1 MYMNTILIRYGE
13 IFLKGNNR
21 GYFESALAKNIRTA
35 LENFNF
41 KFVRA
46 QNRFLIEDYDE
57 AYETDIIDKLT
68 KIFGIHSVSVA
79 VKVKSTEEELEK
91 AAVLMMKDKRGTFR
105 VTVNRA
111 DKKIQK
117 SSMELAARL
126 GGAVLESNPNL
137 TVNLHVFDTDLYV
150 DIRENGLSYLFTDK
164 IMGAGGMP
172 VGTAGAGMVLLSGG
186 IDSPVAAYMMAK
198 RGLKL
203 HAIHFHSAPYTS
215 EMAKQKVVDLAGI
228 VKNYSGPIVLHV
240 IPFTDVQLKIH
251 EKCPAELMITIMRRF
266 MMRIAER
273 IAKANSCG
281 ALITGESLGQVASQ
295 TMESITVTNGV
306 IEDLPVFRPLIGMD
320 KTEIMDIARNIDTYD
335 TSILPYEDCC
345 TIFLPKNPVIR
356 PKLETVLKAEAKLDV
371 ETLIA
376 ACIENQ
382 EIINV

>member
-1 MYMNTILIRYGE
+1 MNTILIRYGE

-35 LENFNF
+35 LENFKF

-46 QNRFLIEDYDE
+46 QNRFLLEDYDE

-91 AAVLMMKDKRGTFR
+91 AAVLMMKDKSGTFR

-117 SSMELAARL
+117 SSMELAAQL

-137 TVNLHVFDTDLYV
+137 TVNLHVFGTDLYV

-345 TIFLPKNPVIR
+345 TVFLPKNPVIR

>member
-1 MYMNTILIRYGE
+1 MNTILIRYGE

-91 AAVLMMKDKRGTFR
+91 AAVLMMKDKSGTFR

-117 SSMELAARL
+117 SSMELAAQL

-273 IAKANSCG
+273 VAKANSCG

-320 KTEIMDIARNIDTYD
+320 KTEIMDVARNIDTYD

>member
-1 MYMNTILIRYGE
+1 MNTILIRYGE

-35 LENFNF
+35 LENFKF

-46 QNRFLIEDYDE
+46 QNRFLLEDYDE

-91 AAVLMMKDKRGTFR
+91 AAVLMMKDKSGTFR

-306 IEDLPVFRPLIGMD
+306 IKDLPVFRPLIGMD

-345 TIFLPKNPVIR
+345 TVFLPKNPVIR

>member
-1 MYMNTILIRYGE
+1 MNTILIRYGE

-35 LENFNF
+35 LENFRF

-79 VKVKSTEEELEK
+79 VKVKSTKEELEK
-91 AAVLMMKDKRGTFR
+91 AAVLMMKDKSGTFR

-117 SSMELAARL
+117 SSMELAAQL

-150 DIRENGLSYLFTDK
+150 DIRENGLSYLFPDK

-273 IAKANSCG
+273 VAKANSCG

>member
-1 MYMNTILIRYGE
+1 MNTILIRYGE

-35 LENFNF
+35 LENFTF

-46 QNRFLIEDYDE
+46 QNRFLLEDYDE

-91 AAVLMMKDKRGTFR
+91 AAVLMMKDKSGTFR

-111 DKKIQK
+111 DKRIQK
-117 SSMELAARL
+117 SSMELAAQL

-320 KTEIMDIARNIDTYD
+320 KTEIMDVARNIDTYD

-345 TIFLPKNPVIR
+345 TVFLPKNPVIR

-371 ETLIA
+371 GTLIA

>member
-1 MYMNTILIRYGE
+1 MNTILIRYGE

-35 LENFNF
+35 LENFKF

-46 QNRFLIEDYDE
+46 QNRFLLEDYDE

-91 AAVLMMKDKRGTFR
+91 AAVLMMKDKSGTFR

-117 SSMELAARL
+117 SSMELAAQL
-126 GGAVLESNPNL
+126 GGAVLESNQNL

-273 IAKANSCG
+273 VAKANSCG

-345 TIFLPKNPVIR
+345 TVFLPKNPVIR

>member
-1 MYMNTILIRYGE
+1 MNTILIRYGE

-35 LENFNF
+35 LENFKF

-91 AAVLMMKDKRGTFR
+91 AAVLLMKDKSGTFR

-345 TIFLPKNPVIR
+345 TVFLPKNPVIR

>member
-1 MYMNTILIRYGE
+1 MNTILIRYGE

-35 LENFNF
+35 LENFKF

-91 AAVLMMKDKRGTFR
+91 AAVLMMKDKSGTFR

-111 DKKIQK
+111 DKRIQK
-117 SSMELAARL
+117 SSMELAAWL

-273 IAKANSCG
+273 VAKANSCG

-345 TIFLPKNPVIR
+345 TVFLPKNPVIR

-371 ETLIA
+371 GTLIA

>member
-1 MYMNTILIRYGE
+1 MNTILIRYGE

-35 LENFNF
+35 LENFKF

-46 QNRFLIEDYDE
+46 QNRFLLEDYDE

-91 AAVLMMKDKRGTFR
+91 AAVLMMKDKSGTFR

-273 IAKANSCG
+273 VAKANSCG

-345 TIFLPKNPVIR
+345 TVFLPKNPVIR

>member
-1 MYMNTILIRYGE
+1 MNTILIRYGE

-35 LENFNF
+35 LENFKF

-46 QNRFLIEDYDE
+46 QNRFLLEDYDE

-91 AAVLMMKDKRGTFR
+91 AAVLMMKDKSGTFR

-111 DKKIQK
+111 DKRIQK
-117 SSMELAARL
+117 SSMELAAQL

-320 KTEIMDIARNIDTYD
+320 KTEIMDIARNIATYD

-345 TIFLPKNPVIR
+345 TVFLPKNPVIR

-371 ETLIA
+371 GTLIA

>member
-1 MYMNTILIRYGE
+1 MNTILIRYGE

-35 LENFNF
+35 LENFKF
-41 KFVRA
+41 KFVRT

-91 AAVLMMKDKRGTFR
+91 AAVLMMKDKSGTFR

-273 IAKANSCG
+273 VAKANSCG

-345 TIFLPKNPVIR
+345 TVFLPKNPVIR

>member
-1 MYMNTILIRYGE
+1 MNTILIRYGE

-35 LENFNF
+35 LENFKF
-41 KFVRA
+41 KFVRT
-46 QNRFLIEDYDE
+46 QNRFLLEDYDE

-91 AAVLMMKDKRGTFR
+91 AAVLMMKDKSGTFR

-215 EMAKQKVVDLAGI
+215 EMAKQKVVDLACI

-345 TIFLPKNPVIR
+345 TVFLPKNPVIR

>member
-1 MYMNTILIRYGE
+1 MNTILIRYGE

-35 LENFNF
+35 LENFKF

-46 QNRFLIEDYDE
+46 QNRFLLEDYDE

-91 AAVLMMKDKRGTFR
+91 AAVLMMKDKSGTFR

-117 SSMELAARL
+117 SSMELAAQL

-273 IAKANSCG
+273 VAKANSCG

-371 ETLIA
+371 GTLIA

>member
-1 MYMNTILIRYGE
+1 MNTILIRYGE

-35 LENFNF
+35 LENFKV

-46 QNRFLIEDYDE
+46 QNRFLLEDYDE

-91 AAVLMMKDKRGTFR
+91 AAVLMMKDKSGTFR

-117 SSMELAARL
+117 SSMELAAQL

-345 TIFLPKNPVIR
+345 TVFLPKNPVIR

>member
-1 MYMNTILIRYGE
+1 MNTILIRYGE

-35 LENFNF
+35 LENFTF

-91 AAVLMMKDKRGTFR
+91 AAVLMMKDKSGTFR

-111 DKKIQK
+111 DKRIQK

-273 IAKANSCG
+273 VAKANSCG

>member
-1 MYMNTILIRYGE
+1 MNTILIRYGE

-35 LENFNF
+35 LENFTF

-91 AAVLMMKDKRGTFR
+91 AAVLMRKDKSGTFR

-111 DKKIQK
+111 DKRIQK

-345 TIFLPKNPVIR
+345 TVFLPKNPVIR

>member
-1 MYMNTILIRYGE
+1 MNTILIRYGE

-35 LENFNF
+35 LENFTF

-79 VKVKSTEEELEK
+79 VKVKSTEEKLEK
-91 AAVLMMKDKRGTFR
+91 AAVLMMKDKSGTFR

-117 SSMELAARL
+117 SSMELAAQL

-345 TIFLPKNPVIR
+345 TVFLPKNPVIR
-356 PKLETVLKAEAKLDV
+356 PKLETVLRAEAKLDV

>member
-1 MYMNTILIRYGE
+1 MNTILIRYGE

-21 GYFESALAKNIRTA
+21 DYFESALAKNIRTA
-35 LENFNF
+35 LENFTF

-91 AAVLMMKDKRGTFR
+91 AAVLMMKDKSGTFR

-345 TIFLPKNPVIR
+345 TVFLPKNPVIR

>member
-1 MYMNTILIRYGE
+1 MNTILIRYGE

-35 LENFNF
+35 LENFKF

-46 QNRFLIEDYDE
+46 QNRFLLEDYDE

-91 AAVLMMKDKRGTFR
+91 AAVLMMKDKSGTFR

-215 EMAKQKVVDLAGI
+215 EMAKQKVVDLACI

-320 KTEIMDIARNIDTYD
+320 KTEIMDVARNIDTYD

-382 EIINV
+382 EVINV

>member
-1 MYMNTILIRYGE
+1 MNTILIRYGE

-35 LENFNF
+35 LENFTF

-46 QNRFLIEDYDE
+46 QNRFLLEDYDE

-91 AAVLMMKDKRGTFR
+91 AAVLMMKDKSGTFR

-215 EMAKQKVVDLAGI
+215 EMAKQKVVDLACI

-345 TIFLPKNPVIR
+345 TVFLPKNPVIR

>member
-1 MYMNTILIRYGE
+1 MNTILIRYGE

-35 LENFNF
+35 LENFTF

-46 QNRFLIEDYDE
+46 QNRLLLEDYDE

-91 AAVLMMKDKRGTFR
+91 AAVLMMKDKSGTFR

-273 IAKANSCG
+273 VAKANSCG

-345 TIFLPKNPVIR
+345 TVFLPKNPVIR
-356 PKLETVLKAEAKLDV
+356 PKLETVLKAEAKLDI

>member
-1 MYMNTILIRYGE
+1 MNTILIRYGE

-35 LENFNF
+35 LENFKF

-91 AAVLMMKDKRGTFR
+91 AAVLMMKDKSGTFR

-111 DKKIQK
+111 DKRIQK

-137 TVNLHVFDTDLYV
+137 TVNLHIFDTDLYV

-273 IAKANSCG
+273 VAKANSCG

-345 TIFLPKNPVIR
+345 TVFLPKNPVIR

>member
-1 MYMNTILIRYGE
+1 MNTILIRYGE

-35 LENFNF
+35 LENFTF

-91 AAVLMMKDKRGTFR
+91 AAVLMMKDKSGTFR

-117 SSMELAARL
+117 SSMELAAQL

-345 TIFLPKNPVIR
+345 TVFLPKNPVIR

>member
-1 MYMNTILIRYGE
+1 MNTILIRYGE

-35 LENFNF
+35 LENFTF

-91 AAVLMMKDKRGTFR
+91 AAVLMMKDKSGTFR

-117 SSMELAARL
+117 SSMELAAQL

-164 IMGAGGMP
+164 IMGAGGLP

-273 IAKANSCG
+273 VAKANSCG

-345 TIFLPKNPVIR
+345 TVFLPKNPVIR

>member
-1 MYMNTILIRYGE
+1 MNTILIRYGE

-35 LENFNF
+35 LENFTF

-91 AAVLMMKDKRGTFR
+91 AAVLMMKDKSGTFR

-111 DKKIQK
+111 DKRIQK
-117 SSMELAARL
+117 SSMELAAQL

-273 IAKANSCG
+273 VAKANFCG

>member
-1 MYMNTILIRYGE
+1 MNTILIRYGE

-35 LENFNF
+35 LENFKF

-46 QNRFLIEDYDE
+46 QNRFLLEDYDE

-91 AAVLMMKDKRGTFR
+91 AAVLMMKDKSGTFR

-215 EMAKQKVVDLAGI
+215 EMAKQKVVDLACI

-320 KTEIMDIARNIDTYD
+320 KTEIMDVARNIDTYD

-345 TIFLPKNPVIR
+345 TVFLPKNPVIR

>member
-1 MYMNTILIRYGE
+1 MNTILIRYGE
-13 IFLKGNNR
+13 IFLKGNNK

-35 LENFNF
+35 LENFTF

-91 AAVLMMKDKRGTFR
+91 AAVLMMKDKSGTFR

-117 SSMELAARL
+117 SSMELAAQL

-186 IDSPVAAYMMAK
+186 IASPVAAYMMAK

-215 EMAKQKVVDLAGI
+215 EMAKQKVVDLACI

-320 KTEIMDIARNIDTYD
+320 KTEIMDVARNIDTYD

-345 TIFLPKNPVIR
+345 TVFLPKNPVIR

-376 ACIENQ
+376 SCIENQ

>member
-1 MYMNTILIRYGE
+1 MNTILIRYGE

-35 LENFNF
+35 LENFTF

-46 QNRFLIEDYDE
+46 QNRFLLEDYDE

-91 AAVLMMKDKRGTFR
+91 AAVLMMKDKSGTFR

-273 IAKANSCG
+273 VAKANSCG

>member
-1 MYMNTILIRYGE
+1 MNTILIRYGE

-35 LENFNF
+35 LENFKF

-46 QNRFLIEDYDE
+46 QNRFLLEDYDE

-91 AAVLMMKDKRGTFR
+91 AAVLMMKDKSGTFR

-117 SSMELAARL
+117 SSMELAAQL

-345 TIFLPKNPVIR
+345 TVFLPKNPVIR

>member
-1 MYMNTILIRYGE
+1 MNTILIRYGE

-35 LENFNF
+35 LENFTF

-91 AAVLMMKDKRGTFR
+91 AAVLMMKDKSGTFR

-117 SSMELAARL
+117 SSMELAAQL

-203 HAIHFHSAPYTS
+203 NAIHFHSAPYTS

-345 TIFLPKNPVIR
+345 TVFLPKNPVIR

>member
-1 MYMNTILIRYGE
+1 MNTILIRYGE

-35 LENFNF
+35 LENFTF

-91 AAVLMMKDKRGTFR
+91 AAVLMMKDKSGTFR

-111 DKKIQK
+111 DKRIQK
-117 SSMELAARL
+117 SSMELAAQL

-273 IAKANSCG
+273 VAKANSCG

-382 EIINV
+382 EIVNV

>member
-1 MYMNTILIRYGE
+1 MNTILIRYGE

-35 LENFNF
+35 LENFKF

-46 QNRFLIEDYDE
+46 QNRFLLEDYDE

-91 AAVLMMKDKRGTFR
+91 AAVLMMKDKSGTFR

-320 KTEIMDIARNIDTYD
+320 KTEIMDVARNIDTYD

>member
-1 MYMNTILIRYGE
+1 MNTILIRYGE

-35 LENFNF
+35 LENFKF

-46 QNRFLIEDYDE
+46 QNRFLLEDYDE

-91 AAVLMMKDKRGTFR
+91 AAVLMMKDKSGTFR

-164 IMGAGGMP
+164 IMGVGGMP
-172 VGTAGAGMVLLSGG
+172 VGTAGEGMVLLSGG

-266 MMRIAER
+266 MMHIAER
-273 IAKANSCG
+273 VAKANSCG

-345 TIFLPKNPVIR
+345 TVFLPKNPVIR

>member
-1 MYMNTILIRYGE
+1 MNTILIRYGE

-35 LENFNF
+35 LENFKF

-46 QNRFLIEDYDE
+46 QNRFLLEDYDE

-91 AAVLMMKDKRGTFR
+91 AAVLMMKDKSGTFR

-111 DKKIQK
+111 DKRIQK
-117 SSMELAARL
+117 SSMELAAQL

-320 KTEIMDIARNIDTYD
+320 KTEIMDIAHNIDTYD

-345 TIFLPKNPVIR
+345 TVFLPKNPVIR

>member
-1 MYMNTILIRYGE
+1 MNTILIRYGE

-35 LENFNF
+35 LENFTF

-46 QNRFLIEDYDE
+46 QNRFLLEDYDE

-91 AAVLMMKDKRGTFR
+91 AAVLMMKDKSGTFR

-117 SSMELAARL
+117 SSMELAAQL

-240 IPFTDVQLKIH
+240 IPFTDVQLKIY

-273 IAKANSCG
+273 VAKANSCG

-320 KTEIMDIARNIDTYD
+320 KTEIMDVARNIDTYD

-345 TIFLPKNPVIR
+345 TVFLPKNPVIR

>member
-1 MYMNTILIRYGE
+1 MNTILIRYGE

-35 LENFNF
+35 LENFTF
-41 KFVRA
+41 KFVRV
-46 QNRFLIEDYDE
+46 QNRFLLEDYDE

-91 AAVLMMKDKRGTFR
+91 AAVLMMKDKSGTFR

-111 DKKIQK
+111 DKRIQK
-117 SSMELAARL
+117 SSMELAAQL

-320 KTEIMDIARNIDTYD
+320 KTEIMDVARNIDTYD

-345 TIFLPKNPVIR
+345 TVFLPKNPVIR